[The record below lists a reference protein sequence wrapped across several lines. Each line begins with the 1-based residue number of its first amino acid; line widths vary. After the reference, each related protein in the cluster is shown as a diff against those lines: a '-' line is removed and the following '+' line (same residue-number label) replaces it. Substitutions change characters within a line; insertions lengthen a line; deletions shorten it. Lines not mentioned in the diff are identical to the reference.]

1 MDGVL
6 IVQLKV
12 MVMMNDNEDGV
23 DNNDSEDNHS
33 KDSNGRDE
41 DDTDE
46 KEKEVLH

>member
-41 DDTDE
+41 DDADE
-46 KEKEVLH
+46 KEKEVLY

>member
-12 MVMMNDNEDGV
+12 MVMMNDNENGV
-23 DNNDSEDNHS
+23 DNTDNEDNHS

-41 DDTDE
+41 DDADE
-46 KEKEVLH
+46 REKEVLY